1 MYISSGDY
9 WVSKQ
14 LEVEETRKKPK
25 QSTMVYQ
32 HNALITAAYRLTLPG
47 KRVLAMALGI
57 VGDADVQPDGTARD
71 EFPYIANITVAD
83 YARLFD
89 KTLPEACRDM
99 LAGVQEIGGTAATV
113 NTDKVRG
120 NFTLIPFAYKISATD
135 SQNEKGKYAVQLHP
149 ELLAYVGLLKSNFTN
164 YDLINVGRLT
174 SFNQVRLY
182 EQLAMNKTHGMKAG
196 VNFGTWITDFDF
208 FKGNTFDLSDSV
220 KKYPTEIKRNF
231 LNTAL
236 DAINDTT
243 DLFVEFEVKGKQWVF
258 KIYSGDIADKKREK
272 WRKER
277 AEAVLKAKEE
287 KRLAR
292 LRKQIAAHQAEE
304 ATK

>member
-1 MYISSGDY
+1 MPKQ
-9 WVSKQ
+9 VAASK
-14 LEVEETRKKPK
+14 VK

-57 VGDADVQPDGTARD
+57 VGNADVQPDGTARD
-71 EFPYIANITVAD
+71 EFPYIAHITVAD
-83 YARLFD
+83 YAALFD
-89 KTLPEACRDM
+89 KALPEACHDM
-99 LAGVQEIGGTAATV
+99 LAGVQEIGRTAATV
-113 NTDKVRG
+113 YTDTVRG
-120 NFTLIPFAYKISATD
+120 NFTLIPFAYEISAVD
-135 SQNEKGKYAVQLHP
+135 SKNEKGKYTVQLHP
-149 ELLAYVGLLKSNFTN
+149 SLLAYVGLLKSNFTN

-174 SFNQVRLY
+174 AVNQVRLY
-182 EQLAMNKTHGMKAG
+182 EQLAMNKTHGKKAG

-208 FKGNTFDLSDSV
+208 FKSDVFELGESI
-220 KKYPTEIKRNF
+220 KDYPRTMKRRF
-231 LNTAL
+231 LDAAL

-243 DLFVEFEVKGKQWVF
+243 DLFVEFEEKGKQWVF
-258 KIYSGDIADKKREK
+258 KIYSGDIANTRREK

-277 AEAVLKAKEE
+277 AEAELKAKEE